1 MRVLFRSILLSSV
14 LLSACSSGPKYK
26 IDDAL
31 LADVAPSDKA
41 QMLQIQSDLNKA
53 TEEKNK
59 ATSDAAIAEKE
70 LTVADAEYDKAKA
83 DVNMA
88 KAEQSLAESTKD
100 LNRIASAKSN
110 MEQKQLAKDVSDAK
124 VD

>member
-83 DVNMA
+83 A
-88 KAEQSLAESTKD
+88 AI
-100 LNRIASAKSN
+100 IAMPPAPGGGGPA
-110 MEQKQLAKDVSDAK
+110 LRTPG
-124 VD
+124 